1 MSRALGAELLK
12 LRTTRTAAAFVAA
25 TLVLTVVFLL
35 ISTLVT
41 TQHSRADALDALDTS
56 PAALF
61 ALIGAIVGVT
71 GEYRHGTI
79 ASTFLAV
86 PARRRQ
92 LAAQALAYLI
102 AGALLVAVSWLV
114 QLLAGLPLLDSQGA
128 PAPDTGELFSLITRE
143 MLAAALLA
151 ALGVGIGALVANQP
165 AAIVGTLIALL
176 FVEPTLAAFVRDTD
190 GYGPLGTVTTLAGNG
205 SDEGPSQLGAAFVLA
220 GWVAV
225 MLTAGALATEHR
237 DVGGAT

>member
-1 MSRALGAELLK
+1 V
-12 LRTTRTAAAFVAA
+12 AFVGA
-25 TLVLTVVFLL
+25 TLVLTVLFLL
-35 ISTLVT
+35 ISILVGDQDT
-41 TQHSRADALDALDTS
+41 ADDARNALDTS

-86 PARRRQ
+86 PVRRRQ
-92 LAAQALAYLI
+92 LVAQALAYVL
-102 AGALLVAVSWLV
+102 AGALLVTVSWLV
-114 QLLAGLPLLDSQGA
+114 QLVVGLPLLSSQGA
-128 PAPDTGELFSLITRE
+128 PHPETADLVSLIGRE
-143 MLAAALLA
+143 MLAAALLGG
-151 ALGVGIGALVANQP
+151 LGVGVGALVANQP

-176 FVEPTLAAFVRDTD
+176 FVEPTLGALVSGTD
-190 GYGPLGTVTTLAGNG
+190 GYGPFGAVTALAGNG

-220 GWVAV
+220 GWVAA
-225 MLTAGALATEHR
+225 LLAAGALATEHR